1 MKIFRCTYRAGA
13 NVKAERIEAESQAQ
27 LIDLLSAKGFLILS
41 IIEEPPAAGHR
52 WRRGRKVKNED
63 LVLAVRQLA
72 TMIDAGLPLLQCLQT
87 LEDQAEPGRFR
98 EVMHALVEDV
108 TRGQSFSESLANHP
122 LVFDKLF
129 ISMVRAGEAGGF
141 LSEILDRLST
151 YMENA
156 AALRRKVKS
165 AMTYPTVIVFIAIGI
180 TVFLIVKIIP
190 VFEKMFA
197 DFGAPL
203 PLPTQM
209 LIALSRLMRTWG
221 FVMLGVVIGLFFL
234 LRWYAKTP
242 AGRLLFDQLK
252 FRLPILGVLMQKIAV
267 ARFTSTLAAL
277 VESGVPIIRSLEIV
291 SDSSGNELIN
301 NVLRDAMRRTEK
313 GEPIADA
320 MRASKYMPRMV
331 TKMIEVGETTGRLD
345 VMLKRV
351 AAFYTDQVNTAVAG
365 LTALIEPMLIV
376 FLGVVVGGI
385 VLSMFLPIFQLS
397 NIVS

>member
-1 MKIFRCTYRAGA
+1 
-13 NVKAERIEAESQAQ
+13 
-27 LIDLLSAKGFLILS
+27 
-41 IIEEPPAAGHR
+41 
-52 WRRGRKVKNED
+52 
-63 LVLAVRQLA
+63 
-72 TMIDAGLPLLQCLQT
+72 
-87 LEDQAEPGRFR
+87 
-98 EVMHALVEDV
+98 
-108 TRGQSFSESLANHP
+108 
-122 LVFDKLF
+122 
-129 ISMVRAGEAGGF
+129 
-141 LSEILDRLST
+141 
-151 YMENA
+151 
-156 AALRRKVKS
+156 
-165 AMTYPTVIVFIAIGI
+165 
-180 TVFLIVKIIP
+180 
-190 VFEKMFA
+190 
-197 DFGAPL
+197 
-203 PLPTQM
+203 
-209 LIALSRLMRTWG
+209 
-221 FVMLGVVIGLFFL
+221 MLGVVIGLFFL